1 MYLVAACLP
10 TLRPLVS
17 HFAPPWLKLLMRGKK
32 STSSASTPSIRLMHP
47 NAKGGFTKLDGRHG
61 TRDSGRHAENLGL
74 KNKTKTLGSEIKVKA
89 GGEHSGG
96 VEPPSSGIGLTT
108 NVAVE
113 VEDVDLDLDLESGQ
127 RRKGQDIF

>member
-17 HFAPPWLKLLMRGKK
+17 RFAPPWLKSLMRGKK

-47 NAKGGFTKLDGRHG
+47 NAKGGFTKLDGRDG
-61 TRDSGRHAENLGL
+61 TRDSERDAQNSGV
-74 KNKTKTLGSEIKVKA
+74 KNKTETLGSKTKVKA
-89 GGEHSGG
+89 GGGDSGG
-96 VEPPSSGIGLTT
+96 VEAPSNGIGLTT
-108 NVAVE
+108 NVDVE

-127 RRKGQDIF
+127 RRKGQSIF